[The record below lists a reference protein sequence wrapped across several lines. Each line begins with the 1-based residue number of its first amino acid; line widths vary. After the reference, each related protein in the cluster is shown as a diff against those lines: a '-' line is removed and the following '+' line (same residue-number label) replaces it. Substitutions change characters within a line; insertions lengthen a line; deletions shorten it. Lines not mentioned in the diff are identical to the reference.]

1 MKYPLENATVWGLI
15 RHPFDEESGDPG
27 GRTFMRV
34 LSNIFFPIYVFLQ
47 LWVPIQFTLNVC
59 LDSGQ
64 TEPNVEQVEQVEQHA
79 EPSVGQAEPH
89 VEQMIPIGQQEEP
102 MWLTVMGVLTC
113 WLLSCVGFW
122 TLWVIMVVFVRYFT
136 SIYFNRQLIVLYY
149 RALCLCS
156 KKGTPNNI
164 KWNDRL
170 DEAMTNLDIVKA
182 EIAGKEFPLGNL
194 INPLVDANLIENG
207 IRLYMESLNGK
218 YNGDNIA
225 KLFVTLCKNRML
237 ATDTLA
243 HFYRALSAQYTD
255 GTWVVQNVVQ
265 KAARTLN
272 AQDES
277 EIVWQKEIMQKYFPQ
292 IKLDE
297 TKDR

>member
-15 RHPFDEESGDPG
+15 RHPFDEESGDPD

-122 TLWVIMVVFVRYFT
+122 TLWVILSVFVRYAT
-136 SIYFNRQLIVLYY
+136 STYFHKQLIVIFWSVIYV
-149 RALCLCS
+149 CTKKTSS
-156 KKGTPNNI
+156 KREKRQE
-164 KWNDRL
+164 KL
-170 DEAMTNLDIVKA
+170 DAAMVELGIVKA
-182 EIAGKEFPLGNL
+182 ATDGKELSL
-194 INPLVDANLIENG
+194 EDIANPAMDFDAIDDG
-207 IRLYMESLNGK
+207 VRSYMEDHKGK
-218 YNGDNIA
+218 YTGQTIAVLFLFLTEKKMILSDN
-225 KLFVTLCKNRML
+225 LSL
-237 ATDTLA
+237 
-243 HFYRALSAQYTD
+243 FYRILNSCYPDDSWKSDNAVLKAVNRLV
-255 GTWVVQNVVQ
+255 GKEKLVELQ
-265 KAARTLN
+265 KGVARKHF
-272 AQDES
+272 S
-277 EIVWQKEIMQKYFPQ
+277 Q
-292 IKLDE
+292 IKVD
-297 TKDR
+297 